1 MLHWTN
7 FVIYTKENYIYGN
20 VEQEI
25 EVKNS
30 WVPHYLLQTQY
41 FPKCIVV
48 FPSSIK
54 ELCYFFVTDLHM
66 CVLLSKQH
74 KPKQIRQ
81 TKSQDKTKPTNPN
94 KIKEKKTKKNFGN
107 WKLPKENCTSV
118 VLCIPQEPNT
128 AR

>member
-54 ELCYFFVTDLHM
+54 ELCYF
-66 CVLLSKQH
+66 LSQICICAYYFPNNTNQNKSDKQN
-74 KPKQIRQ
+74 P
-81 TKSQDKTKPTNPN
+81 KTKQNQQTQ
-94 KIKEKKTKKNFGN
+94 T
-107 WKLPKENCTSV
+107 
-118 VLCIPQEPNT
+118 
-128 AR
+128 R